1 MFVLV
6 DLEWVHTKNNSCFP
20 TQLAAARVNADWEKT
35 DTFFSFIHPQGC
47 VDFSWEH
54 MAFTGGTESDFL
66 RAKDATMVYRSFLH
80 WLTKDDVL
88 LFWHEEAKTLFLKQ
102 VAMRVSEKR
111 IPPCISAQ
119 AYVYDFLNDS
129 AADCRSG
136 LYALAA
142 VCNVETHEQWQHYAV
157 NDVEVFCALM
167 KNIAYPQAKFSDPP
181 PKLFRPRVL
190 SPAEAQMPFRYDFQ
204 TKTVHRKGCAKLADG
219 QTETY
224 GSETLTAALRKGFQ
238 PCACCKAD
246 FLRARRARTA
256 DIVARTQYTYVYA
269 QNATVF
275 HKYTCPAVLSA
286 KQILGSRDYWR
297 AAAGRTPCK
306 LCNPTPQDTPKP
318 IPTPQKLLQTR
329 PKKEKKKCISA
340 EDARALSRQKA
351 AAEERSRRLQNTELT
366 EAQRADIYTLTQ
378 PEFAFWV
385 GQGYQNFH
393 LRSCPKLHGLS
404 NLKGFKT
411 FQDAV
416 FAGYTP
422 CRHCKPT
429 AKHDVTVSI
438 PIYSRPRAD
447 ETVQDL
453 VALCQTAGYAHSFD
467 GVWFCLETPVGKWKI
482 KLNTHPIQLYHINLV
497 MTPHKQDYHKQPRL
511 FLSLA
516 DVFTYIERHDTVL
529 QQRRDLVR
537 CAK

>member
-35 DTFFSFIHPQGC
+35 DTFFSFIRPQGC
-47 VDFSWEH
+47 VAFSWDH
-54 MAFTGGTESDFL
+54 MAFTGGTENDFL
-66 RAKDATMVYRSFLH
+66 RAKDATMVYRSFLN
-80 WLTKDDVL
+80 WLAKDDVL

-102 VAMRVSEKR
+102 ISVRLSGKSAPSCV
-111 IPPCISAQ
+111 SAQ
-119 AYVYDFLNDS
+119 PYVYDFLDDS

-136 LYALAA
+136 LYDLAA
-142 VCNVETHEQWQHYAV
+142 ACGVQTNPHWQHYAV

-167 KNIAYPQAKFSDPP
+167 QKIAYPQAKFSDPP
-181 PKLFRPRVL
+181 PKLFRPRIM
-190 SPAEAQMPFRYDFQ
+190 SPVEAQMPFQYDFQ
-204 TKTVHRKGCAKLADG
+204 TKTVHRRDCAKLADG
-219 QTETY
+219 QIETY
-224 GSETLTAALRKGFQ
+224 GSETLAKALRKGFR

-246 FLRARRARTA
+246 FMRARRVKNA

-275 HKYTCPAVLSA
+275 HKYTCAAILSA
-286 KQILGSRDYWR
+286 KHILGARDYWR

-306 LCNPTPQDTPKP
+306 LCNPTPQDEPKP
-318 IPTPQKLLQTR
+318 IPITHHLAARK
-329 PKKEKKKCISA
+329 PKSESHTITV
-340 EDARALSRQKA
+340 EEERALNRQKA
-351 AAEERSRRLQNTELT
+351 AVRERTQKLKDETLT
-366 EAQRADIYTLTQ
+366 SAQRADVYTLTQ
-378 PEFAFWV
+378 PEYAFWV

-393 LRSCPKLHGLS
+393 LRNCQKLRGIS

-411 FQDAV
+411 YKDAIGE
-416 FAGYTP
+416 GYTP

-438 PIYSRPRAD
+438 PIYSRPREE

-453 VALCQTAGYAHSFD
+453 ITLCTAAGYLHSFD

-482 KLNTHPIQLYHINLV
+482 NLHTKPIQLHHINLAL
-497 MTPHKQDYHKQPRL
+497 TPNEQKYHKQPRI
-511 FLSLA
+511 FLSLT
-516 DVFTYIERHDTVL
+516 DVFTYIERHDLRL
-529 QQRRDLVR
+529 QQRNPPVR